1 MQKFLSGLGLLLCLC
16 SSYSKAYE
24 QQYQVGDTGENGG
37 TVISV
42 VVEAE
47 LTDTITEVIG
57 DFLETTEV
65 WVYTETVVEEIEQ
78 TTYETVTTT
87 TEVQTD
93 NLTDTYTDSNINI
106 VGNSYGMT
114 GAEITTGNQRQGG
127 GTRTYD
133 IDLSDYN
140 NMQEIDYG
148 SKVYS
153 HISYRTVPA
162 CNQTNGDCRDDFKI
176 SVKLYEGNTLK
187 EQYTH
192 NYTGIS
198 WVGSQDFAF
207 NQDVSNINFDNAQL
221 ELYGIDR
228 GYNSGY
234 YGVGFSDI
242 FFNVTYNQITEIINQ
257 IINTVQL
264 TIELKT
270 NEYIYESSYIA
281 PPPEDI
287 IEIEIETPDDT
298 ISFEIDLSDDFQTD
312 IPVFEEIQE
321 IEVIEVVEVEMAQA
335 EVEAEI
341 SQELESVEEI
351 EVAENT
357 QTKEAEQ
364 EEQEEQEQQTE
375 KIKPQEI
382 KQKIANKLMA
392 KQKDKMSA
400 QSQTTQL
407 ALMVVLSDANFN
419 SYLEKQI
426 QDGQFYQDSLYVDQ
440 NVIIDTQAGILGYMD
455 YGMIN
460 EMVDSQWQIQ
470 K

>member
-1 MQKFLSGLGLLLCLC
+1 MRCFLKLCLLLLLVC
-16 SSYSKAYE
+16 SSSKAYE
-24 QQYQVGDTGENGG
+24 QQYQIGDTGENGG

-47 LTDTITEVIG
+47 LTETITEVIG

-78 TTYETVTTT
+78 TTYQTVTTT

-93 NLTDTYTDSNINI
+93 NLTDTYTDTNINV

-114 GAEITTGNQRQGG
+114 GAEITTGNQSQGG
-127 GTRTYD
+127 GTRVYD
-133 IDLSDYN
+133 IDLSEYN
-140 NMQEIDYG
+140 EIQEIDYG

-153 HISYRTVPA
+153 HISNQNVPA
-162 CNQTNGDCRDDFKI
+162 CNATNRDCRDDFKI
-176 SVKLYEGNTLK
+176 SVRLYEGNTLK

-192 NYTGIS
+192 NYTGIT
-198 WVGSQDFAF
+198 WVGSQDYSY
-207 NQDVSNINFDNAQL
+207 NQDVSQISFDNAEL

-228 GYNSGY
+228 GYNTGY

-242 FFNVTYNQITEIINQ
+242 FFNVTYNQITEIINE
-257 IINTVQL
+257 IINTVEL
-264 TIELKT
+264 TIQLKT

-287 IEIEIETPDDT
+287 IEIEIETPDDS
-298 ISFEIDLSDDFQTD
+298 ISFEIDITEEFEID
-312 IPVFEEIQE
+312 IPVVEEIQE
-321 IEVIEVVEVEMAQA
+321 IEIIEVAEVEMAEA

-341 SQELESVEEI
+341 EQELESIEEPIEEI
-351 EVAENT
+351 EVEET
-357 QTKEAEQ
+357 EEVKDQ
-364 EEQEEQEQQTE
+364 EEKEEKPET
-375 KIKPQEI
+375 IKPKEI

-392 KQKDKMSA
+392 KQKDKMST

-407 ALMVVLSDANFN
+407 ALMVVLSDANFS

-426 QDGQFYQDSLYVDQ
+426 QDTQFYQDSLYADQ
-440 NVIIDTQAGILGYMD
+440 NVIIDYQAGIMGYLDLGI
-455 YGMIN
+455 IN
-460 EMVDSQWQIQ
+460 EMVDQQW

>member
-1 MQKFLSGLGLLLCLC
+1 MHKLLSGLVLLLCLC
-16 SSYSKAYE
+16 SSYCKAYD

-42 VVEAE
+42 IVEAE
-47 LTDTITEVIG
+47 LTETITEVIG

-65 WVYTETVVEEIEQ
+65 WVYTETVVEEIQQ
-78 TTYETVTTT
+78 TTYQTVTTT
-87 TEVQTD
+87 TEIQTE
-93 NLTDTYTDSNINI
+93 NLTDTYTDSNINV
-106 VGNSYGMT
+106 VGNNYGMT
-114 GAEITTGNQRQGG
+114 GAEITTGNQSQGG

-133 IDLSDYN
+133 IDLSNYN
-140 NMQEIDYG
+140 DIQKLDYG

-153 HISYRTVPA
+153 HISNQTVAA

-192 NYTGIS
+192 NYTGIN
-198 WVGSQDFAF
+198 WIGSQDFAF
-207 NQDVSNINFDNAQL
+207 NQDVSNINFDNAEL

-228 GYNSGY
+228 GYNTGY

-242 FFNVTYNQITEIINQ
+242 FFNVTYNQITEIINE
-257 IINTVQL
+257 IINTVEL
-264 TIELKT
+264 TIQLKT

-287 IEIEIETPDDT
+287 IEIEIETPDDS
-298 ISFEIDLSDDFQTD
+298 ISFEIDLSDDFQTE
-312 IPVFEEIQE
+312 IPVVEEIQE

-341 SQELESVEEI
+341 SEELENVEEI
-351 EVAENT
+351 EVADDT
-357 QTKEAEQ
+357 QTEEVEQ
-364 EEQEEQEQQTE
+364 EEKEEQEEQTE

-407 ALMVVLSDANFN
+407 ALMVVLSDANLN

-426 QDGQFYQDSLYVDQ
+426 QDGQFYQDSLYADQ
-440 NVIIDTQAGILGYMD
+440 NVIIDYQAGIMGYLD
-455 YGMIN
+455 YGTMN
-460 EMVDSQWQIQ
+460 EMVDQQW

>member
-1 MQKFLSGLGLLLCLC
+1 M
-16 SSYSKAYE
+16 
-24 QQYQVGDTGENGG
+24 
-37 TVISV
+37 
-42 VVEAE
+42 
-47 LTDTITEVIG
+47 
-57 DFLETTEV
+57 
-65 WVYTETVVEEIEQ
+65 
-78 TTYETVTTT
+78 
-87 TEVQTD
+87 
-93 NLTDTYTDSNINI
+93 
-106 VGNSYGMT
+106 
-114 GAEITTGNQRQGG
+114 
-127 GTRTYD
+127 
-133 IDLSDYN
+133 
-140 NMQEIDYG
+140 
-148 SKVYS
+148 
-153 HISYRTVPA
+153 
-162 CNQTNGDCRDDFKI
+162 
-176 SVKLYEGNTLK
+176 
-187 EQYTH
+187 
-192 NYTGIS
+192 
-198 WVGSQDFAF
+198 
-207 NQDVSNINFDNAQL
+207 
-221 ELYGIDR
+221 
-228 GYNSGY
+228 
-234 YGVGFSDI
+234 
-242 FFNVTYNQITEIINQ
+242 
-257 IINTVQL
+257 QL

-321 IEVIEVVEVEMAQA
+321 IQVIEVVEVEMAQA

-460 EMVDSQWQIQ
+460 EMVDSQWQQ
-470 K
+470 R

>member
-1 MQKFLSGLGLLLCLC
+1 MMRCFLKLCLLLLLAC
-16 SSYSKAYE
+16 SSSKAYE
-24 QQYQVGDTGENGG
+24 QQYQIGDTGENGG

-47 LTDTITEVIG
+47 LTETITEVIG

-65 WVYTETVVEEIEQ
+65 WTYTETVIEEIEQ
-78 TTYETVTTT
+78 TTYQTVTTT
-87 TEVQTD
+87 TEVQTED
-93 NLTDTYTDSNINI
+93 LTDTYTDTNINI

-114 GAEITTGNQRQGG
+114 GAEITTGNQSQGG
-127 GTRTYD
+127 GTRIYD
-133 IDLSDYN
+133 IDLSEYN
-140 NMQEIDYG
+140 EIQEIDYG

-153 HISYRTVPA
+153 HISNQNVPA
-162 CNQTNGDCRDDFKI
+162 CNSTNGDCRDDFKI
-176 SVKLYEGNTLK
+176 SVRLYEGNTLK

-192 NYTGIS
+192 NYTGIT
-198 WVGSQDFAF
+198 WFGSQDYSF
-207 NQDVSNINFDNAQL
+207 NQDVSQISFDNAEL

-228 GYNSGY
+228 GYNTGY

-242 FFNVTYNQITEIINQ
+242 FFNVTYNQITEIINE
-257 IINTVQL
+257 IINTVEL
-264 TIELKT
+264 TIQLKT

-287 IEIEIETPDDT
+287 IEIEIETPDDS
-298 ISFEIDLSDDFQTD
+298 ISFEIDITEEFEID
-312 IPVFEEIQE
+312 IPVVEEIQE
-321 IEVIEVVEVEMAQA
+321 IEIIEVAEVEMAEA

-341 SQELESVEEI
+341 EQELESIEEPIEEI
-351 EVAENT
+351 EVEET
-357 QTKEAEQ
+357 EEVKEQ
-364 EEQEEQEQQTE
+364 EEKEEKPET
-375 KIKPQEI
+375 IKPKEI

-392 KQKDKMSA
+392 KQKDKMST

-426 QDGQFYQDSLYVDQ
+426 VDSQFYQDSLYVDQ
-440 NVIIDTQAGILGYMD
+440 NVIIDYQAGIMGYLD
-455 YGMIN
+455 YGTIN
-460 EMVDSQWQIQ
+460 EMVDQQW